1 MITPAPGGG
10 QDSFKQ
16 RPAWTPY
23 LLAIV
28 SSILVVLIKMGLD
41 RLFGVESAF
50 LLLFTAV
57 FLSALYGGTGP
68 GLLAAVLTVAAGD
81 YFLLRIAITSGF
93 SPHLLLRLSIYALEC
108 VGVIAMCAAHHRA
121 RDDNERLRRDLER
134 QVAEFQA
141 IVAAQTRADAT
152 LRAQEEKQRF
162 LAQAGEA
169 LASSL
174 DYQTTLN
181 SVARLVVPQLS
192 DWCFVDV
199 VTDDGKLERVA
210 ASHADP
216 EKRAFQEDLQE
227 RYPTR
232 PGDPVGPASVA
243 RTGKSEWV
251 TRIPEELVRASAYD
265 DEHFRLLKSLGL
277 TSLLCVPLIARDRTV
292 GVITL
297 ISAESGREYDER
309 DVPFAEDLA
318 HRAALA
324 VDNARLYSAA
334 QAEISAREQIQRALE
349 FSEERQRLAVEG
361 AEIGTWHWD
370 LPTNEQIWSDKCKAM
385 FQLPQDQAVSYESFQ
400 ARLHPEDR
408 ERIAAEVAQAVAQKS
423 DIANDY
429 RIVWPDGSIHW
440 MSARGR
446 CYCDAEGNAN
456 RFEGIV
462 QNVDVRRDA
471 EEAQQRHQTEVEAL
485 NQRLRRA
492 MTETHHRVK
501 NNLQVIS
508 AMIDLQTM
516 EETDMLPTSEFTRL
530 SQHVRM
536 LATVHDLLTEQAK
549 RDNEA
554 NTLSAQQLLEKFLP
568 LVQQMAY
575 QRRLSFQVEDATLT
589 SDQGTSLAL
598 IANEI
603 YSNAIKHGNSEV
615 NIHFYVEGET
625 AILEVS
631 DDGPGF
637 SPDFD
642 PVQAANTGL
651 ELVLNLTSLDLRGTI
666 RFDNRPEGGGRVQ
679 VAFPIPTEARITPLF

>member
-1 MITPAPGGG
+1 MSTPASDVGRSSLPRR
-10 QDSFKQ
+10 SA
-16 RPAWTPY
+16 RASY

-28 SSILVVLIKMGLD
+28 SSTLVVLIKMGLD
-41 RLFGVESAF
+41 RLLGVESPF
-50 LLLFTAV
+50 LLLFSAV
-57 FLSALYGGTGP
+57 FLSALYGGPGP
-68 GLLAAVLTVAAGD
+68 GTLAAVLTVVAGD
-81 YFLLRIAITSGF
+81 YFFLRHSAGSGF
-93 SPHLLLRLSIYALEC
+93 APIALLRLSVYVLEC
-108 VGVIAMCAAHHRA
+108 VGVIAICASHHRA
-121 RDDNERLRRDLER
+121 RTENERLRHDLER
-134 QVAEFQA
+134 QVEEFKET
-141 IVAAQTRADAT
+141 VAAQTRADAA
-152 LRAQEEKQRF
+152 LRAQEETQRF

-181 SVARLVVPQLS
+181 SVARLVVPHLA
-192 DWCFVDV
+192 DWCFIDV
-199 VTDDGKLERVA
+199 VTDNGKLERVA
-210 ASHADP
+210 AGHADP
-216 EKRAFQEDLQE
+216 VKRAFQEELQE

-232 PGDPVGPASVA
+232 LDDPVGPASVL

-251 TRIPEELVRASAYD
+251 TRIPEELVRASSYNE
-265 DEHFRLLKSLGL
+265 EHFRLLKGLGL
-277 TSLLCVPLIARDRTV
+277 TSLLCVPLLARDRTV

-309 DVPFAEDLA
+309 DVPLAEDLA

-324 VDNARLYSAA
+324 VDNARLYRAA
-334 QAEISAREQIQRALE
+334 QTEISARQQVQRALE
-349 FSEERQRLAVEG
+349 VSEERQRLAVEG

-370 LPTNEQIWSDKCKAM
+370 LSANEQIWSDKCKAM
-385 FQLPQDQAVSYESFQ
+385 FQLAPDQPACYESFQ
-400 ARLHPEDR
+400 ARVHPDDR
-408 ERIAAEVAQAVAQKS
+408 ERVAAEVAQAVAQKS
-423 DIANDY
+423 DIANEY

-440 MSARGR
+440 ISARGR
-446 CYCDAEGNAN
+446 CYCDTAGNVT
-456 RFEGIV
+456 RLEGIV
-462 QNVDVRRDA
+462 QNMDARREA
-471 EEAQQRHQTEVEAL
+471 EQAQIQHHAEIEAL

-516 EETDMLPTSEFTRL
+516 EETETLPTSEFTRL

-575 QRRLSFQVEDATLT
+575 QRRLSFQVEDAILT

-603 YSNAIKHGNSEV
+603 YSNAIKHGDSEV
-615 NIHFYVEGET
+615 NIRFYVEEGT
-625 AILEVS
+625 AVMEVT

-637 SPDFD
+637 PADFD
-642 PVQAANTGL
+642 PERAANTGL
-651 ELVLNLTSLDLRGTI
+651 ELVMNLTSLDLHGTI
-666 RFDNRPEGGGRVQ
+666 RFDNRPEGGGRVR
-679 VAFPIPTEARITPLF
+679 VVFPLPTDIRITPSF

>member
-1 MITPAPGGG
+1 MIISVSGVQQAF
-10 QDSFKQ
+10 FKTK
-16 RPAWTPY
+16 PAWVAY
-23 LLAIV
+23 LFAIV
-28 SSILVVLIKMGLD
+28 SSILIVLIRLGMD
-41 RLFGVESAF
+41 RLFGVGPAF
-50 LLLFTAV
+50 LLLFSAI

-68 GLLAAVLTVAAGD
+68 GLLAAVITFAADD
-81 YFLLRIAITSGF
+81 YLFLKLSQSDGF
-93 SPHLLLRLSIYALEC
+93 SPHVLLRLSFYVLEC
-108 VGVIAMCAAHHRA
+108 VVVIVMCAAHHRA
-121 RDDNERLRRDLER
+121 REDNERLRHDLEQ
-134 QVAEFQA
+134 QVKEYQA
-141 IVAAQTRADAT
+141 IVAAQAKTDAT
-152 LRAQEEKQRF
+152 LRAQAETQRF

-181 SVARLVVPQLS
+181 SVARLVAPQLS

-199 VTDDGKLERVA
+199 MTDDGKLERVA
-210 ASHADP
+210 ASHVDP
-216 EKRAFQEDLQE
+216 EKRALQE
-227 RYPTR
+227 EIQTRYPTR
-232 PGDPVGPASVA
+232 PDDPAGPASVA
-243 RTGKSEWV
+243 RSGKSEWI
-251 TRIPEELVRASAYD
+251 TRIPEELVRASSYD
-265 DEHFRLLKSLGL
+265 DEHFQMLKSLGL

-297 ISAESGREYDER
+297 ISAESGREYDEK
-309 DVPFAEDLA
+309 DVALAEDLA

-324 VDNARLYSAA
+324 VDNARLYRAA
-334 QAEISAREQIQRALE
+334 QAEISAREQVQNALE
-349 FSEERQRLAVEG
+349 VSEERQRLAVEG

-370 LPTNEQIWSDKCKAM
+370 LPSHTQIWSDKCKEM
-385 FQLPQDQAVSYESFQ
+385 FRFPLDREVGYETFQ
-400 ARLHPEDR
+400 ARIHPEDR
-408 ERIAAEVAQAVAQKS
+408 ERVAVEVAQAIAQKS
-423 DIANDY
+423 DIANEY
-429 RIVWPDGSIHW
+429 RIVWPDDSIHW
-440 MSARGR
+440 ISARGR
-446 CYCDAEGNAN
+446 CYCDAEGNAT

-462 QNVDVRRDA
+462 QNVDLRRDA
-471 EEAQQRHQTEVEAL
+471 EEAARQHQAEVEAL

-516 EETDMLPTSEFTRL
+516 EETETLPTSEFARL

-549 RDNEA
+549 QDNEA
-554 NTLSAQQLLEKFLP
+554 NTLSARRLLEKFLP

-575 QRRLSFQVEDATLT
+575 QRHLTFQVEDTTLT

-615 NIHFYVEGET
+615 NIHFYIEGGS

-637 SPDFD
+637 PADFD

-651 ELVLNLTSLDLRGTI
+651 ELVLNLTSLDLRGKI
-666 RFDNRPEGGGRVQ
+666 HFDNRPEGGGRVRM
-679 VAFPIPTEARITPLF
+679 AFPIPTEARITPTF